1 MLVAATLSNAHP
13 ECCQTIN
20 LANVQTCISARLEN
34 GEALET
40 IIADLLVA
48 LNENEAA
55 IEAEELALI
64 KEYLESQVRCNVECT
79 ECVCT
84 EAAQQ

>member
-20 LANVQTCISARLEN
+20 LENVQTCISARIQK

-40 IIADLLVA
+40 IIADLLQA
-48 LNENEAA
+48 LAENEAA
-55 IEAEELALI
+55 IEAEELARI

-79 ECVCT
+79 ECS
-84 EAAQQ
+84 EAA